1 MNKSVIFLI
10 AVLLVCSG
18 AYAVPTKLVVR
29 VKAKDAKFIGT
40 GIGGALVVIKDHL
53 TGALLSHG
61 NTKGSSGSTELIM
74 KTPLTRGKSQ
84 IDAQTAL
91 YEAVLDIDEPLLVD
105 IEVLAPVNRRNA
117 AIKGTT
123 QLWIIPGKPII
134 GDGVIIELSGYILDI
149 LTPNT
154 HQLIVLDSLKG
165 NSLDFKVSL
174 TMLCGC
180 PISKG
185 GVWNADDIEI
195 KAILKKDGVQG
206 ETFPLAKLPGNNL
219 YDGRLKVPGKGNY
232 ELLVYAY
239 DPKTNNTGLDR
250 INFVI
255 Q

>member
-1 MNKSVIFLI
+1 MNKRIVFFI
-10 AVLLVCSG
+10 AAILTFTAVG
-18 AYAVPTKLVVR
+18 ATPTKLVVR

-53 TGALLSHG
+53 TGQILSHG
-61 NTKGSSGSTELIM
+61 ETTGSSGSTDLIM
-74 KTPLTRGKSQ
+74 KTPLTRGQSQ
-84 IDAQTAL
+84 VDEKTAL
-91 YEAVLDIDEPLLVD
+91 YEAVINIDDPTLVD

-117 AIKGTT
+117 AVKGST
-123 QLWIIPGKPII
+123 QLWLLPGKPIA

-154 HQLIVLDSLKG
+154 HQFISLDSLKEQ
-165 NSLDFKVSL
+165 SLEFKVSL

-195 KAILKKDGVQG
+195 KAILKKEGKAV
-206 ETFPLAKLPGNNL
+206 EEFPLSKLPVNNL
-219 YDGRLKVPGKGNY
+219 YDGRLKITAKGNY

>member
-1 MNKSVIFLI
+1 MRVVLFL
-10 AVLLVCSG
+10 AALFM
-18 AYAVPTKLVVR
+18 ATATYAVPTKLVVR

-40 GIGGALVVIKDHL
+40 GIGGALVLVKDHL
-53 TGALLSHG
+53 TGELLA
-61 NTKGSSGSTELIM
+61 KGYTTGGSGSTDLIM
-74 KTPLTRGKSQ
+74 KTPVVRGKSQ
-84 IDAQTAL
+84 VDAQTAL
-91 YEAVLDIDEPLLVD
+91 FETSLDIKDPVLVD

-117 AIKGTT
+117 AVKGTT
-123 QLWIIPGKPII
+123 QLWLLPGKAIA
-134 GDGVIIELSGYILDI
+134 GDGVVIELSGYILDI

-154 HQLIVLDSLKG
+154 HQLIPFDSLKEQ
-165 NSLDFKVSL
+165 SLDFKVSL

-195 KAILKKDGVQG
+195 KAILKKDGVAG
-206 ETFPLAKLPGNNL
+206 TEFPLTKLTGNNL
-219 YDGRLKVPGKGNY
+219 YDGKLKITAKGNY

>member
-1 MNKSVIFLI
+1 MNKRIVFLV
-10 AVLLVCSG
+10 AALLIIT
-18 AYAVPTKLVVR
+18 AAHAVPTKLVVR

-40 GIGGALVVIKDHL
+40 GIGGALVVIRDHF
-53 TGALLSHG
+53 TGEILAHG
-61 NTKGSSGSTELIM
+61 NTTGGSGNTELIM
-74 KTPLTRGKSQ
+74 KTPLTRGQSQ
-84 IDAQTAL
+84 IDAQTAY
-91 YEAVLDIDEPLLVD
+91 YETALNINDPVLVD

-117 AIKGTT
+117 AVKGST
-123 QLWIIPGKPII
+123 QLWLIPGKPIA

-154 HQLIVLDSLKG
+154 HQMIALDSLKDH
-165 NSLDFKVSL
+165 SLDFKVSL

-195 KAILKKDGVQG
+195 KAILKKNGIADV
-206 ETFPLAKLPGNNL
+206 EFPVSKLPGNNL
-219 YDGRLKVPGKGNY
+219 FNGIIKIPAKGNY

>member
-1 MNKSVIFLI
+1 MNKRIVFFIAALLI
-10 AVLLVCSG
+10 ITA
-18 AYAVPTKLVVR
+18 AKAVPTKLIVR

-40 GIGGALVVIKDHL
+40 GIGGALVLIKDHL
-53 TGALLSHG
+53 TGELLAKG
-61 NTKGSSGSTELIM
+61 YTKGGSGSTDLIM
-74 KTPLTRGKSQ
+74 KTPLVRGKSVV
-84 IDAQTAL
+84 DEKTAL
-91 YEAVLDIDEPLLVD
+91 FETTVNIEDPTLID

-117 AIKGTT
+117 AVSGST
-123 QLWIIPGKPII
+123 QLWLLPGKAIA
-134 GDGVIIELSGYILDI
+134 GDGIVIELSGYILDI

-154 HQLIVLDSLKG
+154 HQLIPIDSLKDH
-165 NSLDFKVSL
+165 SLDFKVSL

-195 KAILKKDGVQG
+195 KGILKKEGVISS
-206 ETFPLAKLPGNNL
+206 EFPLTKLTGNNL
-219 YDGRLKVPGKGNY
+219 YDGHLKITAKGNY

>member
-1 MNKSVIFLI
+1 MKKRIAFLI
-10 AVLLVCSG
+10 AALFIITTT
-18 AYAVPTKLVVR
+18 YALPTRLVVR

-53 TGALLSHG
+53 TGEILAHG
-61 NTKGSSGSTELIM
+61 NTTGGSGSTELIM

-84 IDAQTAL
+84 IDAQTAF
-91 YEAVLDIDEPLLVD
+91 YEASLNISEPVLVD

-117 AIKGTT
+117 AVKGST
-123 QLWIIPGKPII
+123 QLWLIPGKPIA

-154 HQLIVLDSLKG
+154 HQMIALDSLKDH
-165 NSLDFKVSL
+165 SIDFRVSL

-195 KAILKKDGVQG
+195 KAVLKKDGVAG
-206 ETFPLAKLPGNNL
+206 TEVALSKLPGNNL
-219 YDGRLKVPGKGNY
+219 FNGNIKVPAKGNY